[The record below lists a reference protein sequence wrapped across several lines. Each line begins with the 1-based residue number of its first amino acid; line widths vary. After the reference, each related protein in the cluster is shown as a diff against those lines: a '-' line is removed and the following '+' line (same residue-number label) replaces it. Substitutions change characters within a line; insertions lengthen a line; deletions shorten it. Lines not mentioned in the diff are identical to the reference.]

1 MRILGGRAIPGEGVS
16 EQGRGL
22 VEGLRG
28 RLTRP
33 FGVTPRIAPGIA
45 ARIAERFESRWRYL
59 RRQARKS
66 DLVLIFLAGVVGAAA
81 GGGVVIMRESVGLL
95 QGFFFGTS
103 LETHASTMMAIP
115 WWREFGVPAVGGL
128 AFGLTAYAIAKL
140 RPHESFDAIE
150 ANALHGGRMSFSD
163 SLIIAVMTVFSVGVG
178 ASVGL
183 EAGVVQLGSGF
194 SSWVGKRLGLPRTFM
209 RTMVGCG
216 AAAAISAAFNAPLA
230 GAFYALELVIGGY
243 AVSALAPVIL
253 AAIAGALVARN
264 AFGSEPMFSVA
275 VVSQHLTGGAYMMF
289 GLLGLGAAVIGVL
302 VMRIA
307 TVLEATFRRRALPHW
322 LRPFLGGLVI
332 GALALAYPRVL
343 GSGHGGLDDVVNQR
357 LGLTLLL
364 GLVAAKMLASAF
376 SIGSGFRGGLFSASL
391 FLGSIYGAA
400 AAFTVALLAPGL
412 PSDYTAYTLVGMGA
426 VAASVV
432 GAPITMILLVF
443 ETTLDYPVA
452 IGVAIGVI
460 VATVATRRWFGYSF
474 ATWRF
479 HLRGVELR
487 SAYDIGR
494 LHDLRVRDVFT
505 RNVLRVPA
513 TTDINTLCSLF
524 LLGTA
529 KVAFVEDESGVF
541 LGIVDAAEAN
551 AVLLEDRET
560 PPTAQDL
567 VTEQPHFLTPADRL
581 STALHLLEQAT
592 TGAVAVV
599 RSADNPRVI
608 GCIHETDVL
617 RRYIEESEK
626 MRQEELG

>member
-1 MRILGGRAIPGEGVS
+1 MDHV
-16 EQGRGL
+16 RGFA
-22 VEGLRG
+22 VGLKG
-28 RLTRP
+28 RLASP
-33 FGVTPRIAPGIA
+33 FGYAPVLG
-45 ARIAERFESRWRYL
+45 EWLESRWRYM

-66 DLVLIFLAGVVGAAA
+66 DLIVIVLAWIVGAAA
-81 GGGVVIMRESVGLL
+81 GAGVVLMREMVGLL
-95 QGFFFGTS
+95 QGIFFGAE
-103 LETHASTMMAIP
+103 LETHAPAVLAMP
-115 WWREFGVPAVGGL
+115 WWRALGVPCLGGL
-128 AFGLTAYAIAKL
+128 AFGVTAYIIARL

-163 SLIIAVMTVFSVGVG
+163 SLIIAAMTVFSVGVG

-183 EAGVVQLGSGF
+183 EAGVVQFGSGL
-194 SSWVGKRLGLPRTFM
+194 SSWVGKRLALPRTFM

-243 AVSALAPVIL
+243 AVAALAPVIL
-253 AAIAGALVARN
+253 AAIAGTLVSRTV
-264 AFGSEPMFSVA
+264 FGGAPMFSVNA
-275 VVSQHLTGGAYMMF
+275 VSPTLGGANYMIF
-289 GLLGLGAAVIGVL
+289 GLLGIGAAIIGVL

-307 TVLEATFRRRALPHW
+307 TVVEATFRRRALPHW
-322 LRPFLGGLVI
+322 LRPVLGGVVI
-332 GALALAYPRVL
+332 GLLAVAYPRVL
-343 GSGHGGLDDVVNQR
+343 GSGHGGMDDVVNHR
-357 LGLTLLL
+357 LGLALLL

-376 SIGSGFRGGLFSASL
+376 SIGTGFRGGLFSASL
-391 FLGSIYGAA
+391 FLGSLYGGAA
-400 AAFTVALLAPGL
+400 YYLAAALLPNVPA
-412 PSDYTAYTLVGMGA
+412 DYTAYALVGMGA

-432 GAPITMILLVF
+432 GAPLTMILLVF

-452 IGVAIGVI
+452 IGVAVGVI

-479 HLRGVELR
+479 HLRGVEVR

-513 TTDINTLCSLF
+513 ATDINTLCSLF

-529 KVAFVEDESGVF
+529 RVAFVEDANGVF
-541 LGIVDAAEAN
+541 LGVVDAAEAN
-551 AVLLEDRET
+551 AVLLEDRPE
-560 PPTAQDL
+560 PTTAATL
-567 VTEQPHFLTPADRL
+567 VGEQPLFLTPADRL
-581 STALHLLEQAT
+581 STALQLLEHAT

-608 GCIHETDVL
+608 GCVHEADVL
-617 RRYIEESEK
+617 RRYIEETEK
-626 MRQEELG
+626 MRQEEIG